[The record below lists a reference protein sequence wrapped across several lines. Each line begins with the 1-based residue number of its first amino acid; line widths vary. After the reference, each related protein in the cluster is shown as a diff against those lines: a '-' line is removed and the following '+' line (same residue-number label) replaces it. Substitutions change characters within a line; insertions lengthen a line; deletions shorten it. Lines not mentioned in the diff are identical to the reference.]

1 MPDLDRWFNTADQ
14 KRFYLP
20 SRVMAGVGM
29 FGKALELIDHY
40 DSVILVYDSF
50 FENRSQLLQIKGRL
64 GERLVGEAKVT
75 GSPWVEDAE
84 QLGLSKADA
93 PPEAVL
99 VLGGGSAADFAKA
112 FISYMLFGRLEMGPL
127 IDHPKPE
134 PEFAQRR
141 PILISIT
148 TTAGSGAEASRYIAV
163 YSKETRSK
171 KIARSFTFLCDWV
184 FLDPIFL
191 RDCPLPVLLNC
202 AFDVCVHYLETM
214 VCRYESSTYSRG
226 LSTQGIIV
234 VMRVLDRILF
244 KGKREDGDL
253 SDLMIYA
260 TMAGGAISN
269 VRTGHIHEAA
279 GALLELST
287 LNHGETL
294 FVFFRTF
301 IEDYKE
307 HLAPLLA
314 PALLQL
320 SAEGVLRQGAGVT
333 EFLDFW
339 DRCYEE
345 SGLTARISSL
355 LQELPVTDAAFN
367 DHIFNRAYE
376 DKVWMEKE
384 GPSRLSPE
392 DLRGLM
398 AAAFARFGA

>member
-1 MPDLDRWFNTADQ
+1 MPDLDRWFNTGDQ
-14 KRFYLP
+14 KRFYMP
-20 SRVMAGVGM
+20 SRVLAGTGM
-29 FGKALELIDHY
+29 FAKALELIDHY
-40 DSVILVYDSF
+40 ASVLLVYDAF
-50 FENRSQLLQIKGRL
+50 FENSKYMLQIKDRL
-64 GERLVGEAKVT
+64 GARLVAEAKVA
-75 GSPWVEDAE
+75 GSPWFEDAE
-84 QLGLSKADA
+84 VLGRSKMDTT
-93 PPEAVL
+93 PEAVL
-99 VLGGGSAADFAKA
+99 ILGGGAASDFAKA
-112 FISYMLFGRLEMGPL
+112 VVSYQLFGKLEMGPL
-127 IDHPKPE
+127 VDHPKPD
-134 PEFAQRR
+134 PEFMKRR
-141 PILISIT
+141 PTMISII
-148 TTAGSGAEASRYIAV
+148 TTAGSGAEASRYTVV
-163 YSKETRSK
+163 YSKKTRTK
-171 KIARSFTFLCDWV
+171 KMARSFTFVSDWV

-191 RDCPLPVLLNC
+191 RNCPVPVMLNC
-202 AFDVCVHYLETM
+202 AFDVCVHYLETL

-234 VMRVLDRILF
+234 VMHVLDRILF

-301 IEDYKE
+301 IEEYRE
-307 HLAPLLA
+307 YLAPLLA

-320 SAEGVLRQGAGVT
+320 SAEGVLPQGAGVS

-355 LQELPVTDAAFN
+355 VQDLPVTDAVFN
-367 DHIFNRAYE
+367 DHIFHRIYD
-376 DKVWMEKE
+376 DKVWMDKE
-384 GPSRLSPE
+384 GPSRLLPE
-392 DLRGLM
+392 DVRGLM